1 MKEGRVVFPRRKVDE
16 SPIRQKAEKAG
27 IPVCDFLMGKMD
39 ALARVEGKR
48 QTLLAVCPNS
58 RTVIRAAIRAAK
70 RAGAPLKFAATLNQ
84 VDLDRG
90 YTGLT
95 QKEFV
100 ELVKQEA
107 EALDFRGLIIIAVD
121 HGGPWVKDRHT
132 IEGWSLAECMDW
144 VKRSFEAAIDAGYD
158 LLHVDPTVDRT
169 LPPGTPLPVETVIER
184 TVELIEHA
192 ERYRRARGLPPI
204 SYEVGTEEVHGG
216 LADLSVF
223 EAFLAGLKKAL
234 CARGLSEVWPIFVV
248 GKVGTDL
255 HTTLFDPEVA
265 RILTEKAR
273 PYGSFIKGHYT
284 DYVENPEEYPES
296 GMGGA
301 NVGPEFTEEEYNALA
316 ELARIEEEL
325 AQRGLVPQRSG
336 ILEVL
341 TQAVYRSNRWKKWL
355 LPEEEGKD
363 LFALPEERKTWLV
376 KTGCRYIWANPEV
389 IASRMLLY
397 ENLRRNGYFPEEIVL
412 LAIERSLDKYFRAFN
427 LLDLEKRLEKVL

>member
-1 MKEGRVVFPRRKVDE
+1 MFPRKYVDA
-16 SPIRQKAEKAG
+16 SPIRKKAEAAG
-27 IPVCDFLMGKMD
+27 IPVCDFLVRKMEE
-39 ALARVEGKR
+39 LANLEGKR

-58 RTVIRAAIRAAK
+58 RTVIQAALRAAK
-70 RAGAPLKFAATLNQ
+70 RARAPLKFAATLNQ
-84 VDLDRG
+84 VDIDRG

-107 EALDFRGLIIIAVD
+107 EAIDFQGLIIIAVD

-132 IEGWSLAECMDW
+132 IEGWTLKECMDW

-169 LPPGTPLPVETVIER
+169 LPPGTPLPVEVVIER

-192 ERYRRARGLPPI
+192 ERYRRSKGLPPI

-216 LADLSVF
+216 LADLRVF
-223 EAFLAGLKKAL
+223 EAFLSGLKEAL
-234 CARGLSEVWPIFVV
+234 RARGLSEVWPIFVV

-255 HTTLFDPEVA
+255 HTTLFDPQVA
-265 RILTEKAR
+265 QTLAEKAR

-284 DYVENPEEYPES
+284 DYVENPEDYPKS
-296 GMGGA
+296 GMGAA

-316 ELARIEEEL
+316 ELARLEEEL
-325 AQRGLVPQRSG
+325 AQERRIPQRSR

-341 TQAVYRSNRWKKWL
+341 AQAVHRSNRWRKWL

-363 LFALPEERKTWLV
+363 LFDLSEERKAWLV
-376 KTGCRYIWANPEV
+376 KTGCRYVWANPEV
-389 IASRMLLY
+389 VAARVLLY

-412 LAIERSLDKYFRAFN
+412 LSIERALDKYFRAFN
-427 LLDLEKRLEKVL
+427 LVDLEKRLKKVL

>member
-1 MKEGRVVFPRRKVDE
+1 MFPRESVDE
-16 SPIRQKAEKAG
+16 SPVRRKAREVG
-27 IPVCDFLMGKMD
+27 IPVCDFLLRKMEE
-39 ALARVEGKR
+39 LARLEGKR

-58 RTVIRAAIRAAK
+58 RAVIQAALRAAK
-70 RAGAPLKFAATLNQ
+70 RAGAPIKFAATLNQ
-84 VDLDRG
+84 VDIDRG

-95 QKEFV
+95 QREFV

-107 EALDFRGLIIIAVD
+107 EAIDFRGLIIIAVD

-132 IEGWSLAECMDW
+132 IEGWSLKECMDW

-169 LPPGTPLPVETVIER
+169 LPSGTPLPVTTVIER

-192 ERYRRARGLPPI
+192 ERYRRSRGLPPI

-216 LADLSVF
+216 LADLRVF
-223 EAFLAGLKKAL
+223 EAFLSGLKEAL
-234 CARGLSEVWPIFVV
+234 EARGLSHVWPIFVV

-255 HTTLFDPEVA
+255 HTTLFDPHVA
-265 RILTEKAR
+265 RTLAEKAR

-284 DYVENPEEYPES
+284 DYVENPEAYPES
-296 GMGGA
+296 GMGAA
-301 NVGPEFTEEEYNALA
+301 NVGPEFTEEEYNALE
-316 ELARIEEEL
+316 ELACLEEEL
-325 AQRGLVPQRSG
+325 AQRGLVPRRSE

-341 TQAVYRSNRWKKWL
+341 ARAVHRSNRWKKWL

-363 LFALPEERKTWLV
+363 LFDLPEARRLWLV
-376 KTGCRYIWANPEV
+376 KTGCRYIWADPEV
-389 IASRMLLY
+389 VAARALLY

-412 LAIERSLDKYFRAFN
+412 LAIERALDKYFRAFN
-427 LLDLEKRLEKVL
+427 LLDLERRLTKVL

>member
-1 MKEGRVVFPRRKVDE
+1 MFPRERVDA
-16 SPIRQKAEKAG
+16 SLIRRKAEEAG
-27 IPVCDFLMGKMD
+27 VPVCDFLMRKMEE
-39 ALARVEGKR
+39 LAQVEGKR

-58 RTVIRAAIRAAK
+58 RTVIRAALRAAK
-70 RAGAPLKFAATLNQ
+70 RARSPIKFAATLNQ
-84 VDLDRG
+84 VDIDRG

-95 QKEFV
+95 QREFV

-107 EALDFRGLIIIAVD
+107 EAIDFRGLIIIAVD

-132 IEGWSLAECMDW
+132 IEGWDLRRCMDW
-144 VKRSFEAAIDAGYD
+144 VKKSFEAAIDAGYD

-169 LPPGTPLPVETVIER
+169 LPPGTPLPVATVIER

-192 ERYRRARGLPPI
+192 ERYRRARGLPRI

-216 LADLSVF
+216 LADLAVF
-223 EAFLAGLKKAL
+223 TAFLSGLREAL
-234 CARGLSEVWPIFVV
+234 SARGLSEVWPIFVV

-255 HTTLFDPEVA
+255 HTTLFDPDVA
-265 RILTEKAR
+265 RVLAEKAR

-284 DYVENPEEYPES
+284 DYVENPEAYPES
-296 GMGGA
+296 GMGAA

-325 AQRGLVPQRSG
+325 ARCGLVPRKSE

-341 TQAVYRSNRWKKWL
+341 AQAVHRSNRWKKWL

-363 LFALPEERKTWLV
+363 LFDLPEPRRTWLV
-376 KTGCRYIWANPEV
+376 KTGCRYVWANPEV
-389 IASRMLLY
+389 VASRMELY
-397 ENLRRNGYFPEEIVL
+397 ENLERVGYRPEEVVL
-412 LAIERSLDKYFRAFN
+412 LSIERAMDRYFRAFN
-427 LLDLEKRLEKVL
+427 LVDLEKRLEKVL

>member
-1 MKEGRVVFPRRKVDE
+1 MFPRKKVDE
-16 SPIRQKAEKAG
+16 SRIRKKAEEAG
-27 IPVCDFLMGKMD
+27 LPVCDFLMRKLD
-39 ALARVEGKR
+39 ALAQVEGKR
-48 QTLLAVCPNS
+48 ATLLAVCPNS

-84 VDLDRG
+84 VDIDRG

-107 EALDFRGLIIIAVD
+107 EAFDFRGLLVIAVD

-144 VKRSFEAAIDAGYD
+144 VKKSFEAAIDAGYD

-169 LPPGTPLPVETVIER
+169 LPPGTPLPVATVVER

-192 ERYRRARGLPPI
+192 EKYRRARGLPPI

-216 LADLSVF
+216 LADLQVF
-223 EAFLAGLKKAL
+223 EAFLAGLKEAL
-234 CARGLSEVWPIFVV
+234 RNRGLSEVWPIFVV

-255 HTTLFDPEVA
+255 HTTLFDPDMARTLVA
-265 RILTEKAR
+265 KAY

-284 DYVENPEEYPES
+284 DYVENPEDYPKS
-296 GMGGA
+296 GMGAA

-316 ELARIEEEL
+316 ELAAIEEEL
-325 AQRGLVPQRSG
+325 FQRGLVPQKSEM
-336 ILEVL
+336 LHVL
-341 TQAVYRSNRWKKWL
+341 SQAVYRSRRWEKWL
-355 LPEEEGKD
+355 LPEEKGKD
-363 LFALPEERKTWLV
+363 LFELPEDRKSWLI

-389 IASRMLLY
+389 VASRMLLY

-412 LAIERSLDKYFRAFN
+412 LCIEKALDKYFQAFN
-427 LLDLEKRLEKVL
+427 LIDLEKRLEKVL